1 MLKDDARICFFLLP
15 DFPLYALVPAT
26 DALRIANQNAG
37 ERLFDWSFASASGGP
52 VPANNGMTVDETLAI
67 RSGELPPFVI
77 VCAGNEPTQHLSKP
91 VLNWLRRLAAHG
103 SNLGA
108 LDTGA
113 FALAAAGVLGGYRIT
128 LHWEAI
134 PVFRDAFPEVD
145 VVEQIFVID
154 RERFT
159 AAGGISSLDLMLALI
174 GAAHGPALAQT
185 VANAFVHGRPRPAET
200 PQLLD
205 GIAKSSNRTLVQ
217 RCVRLMRQNLAYP
230 VPIVELCDGLSI
242 SRRRLERLFVKETGW
257 RSERVLRLAP
267 ARGGPRA
274 ALLQRQFHRP
284 HCRGLRIFV
293 ELALLPGLPQPLRRA
308 PDGREAALRE
318 RGAQQVPPLRANAH
332 QPAAPPVAALR
343 RGARRPRRLTQRV
356 KRVPQMDNRRS
367 RGSVIMKPRSARN
380 RRAQRSGAAARFT
393 DGGDAASLERE
404 RAGDRIGPRSAGD
417 FTFGRRRASS
427 NGRTRS
433 GRLGTQ
439 ARQSGGHPDGDEID
453 DAMGSQ
459 LHRPDNRLRSNR
471 RRRRR
476 GQGPPAPQLDV
487 LRSHAGFALGK
498 DKGYYKD
505 AGINLDIRSGNGSG
519 SAHRLVANGDST
531 FSYGSCASMI
541 NLAAQGA
548 AARLGRR

>member
-159 AAGGISSLDLMLALI
+159 AAGGISCLDLMLALI

-185 VANAFVHGRPRPAET
+185 VANAFVHGRPRLAET

-230 VPIVELCDGLSI
+230 VPIVDLCDGLSI

-257 RSERVLRLAP
+257 SPSEYYVSLRL
-267 ARGGPRA
+267 
-274 ALLQRQFHRP
+274 
-284 HCRGLRIFV
+284 
-293 ELALLPGLPQPLRRA
+293 
-308 PDGREAALRE
+308 EAAREQLFYSDNSIAHIAEACGFLSNSHFCRAFRNHYGAPPTAVRRRFESAE
-318 RGAQQVPPLRANAH
+318 RGKFHPSGPT
-332 QPAAPPVAALR
+332 
-343 RGARRPRRLTQRV
+343 LT
-356 KRVPQMDNRRS
+356 
-367 RGSVIMKPRSARN
+367 
-380 RRAQRSGAAARFT
+380 
-393 DGGDAASLERE
+393 
-404 RAGDRIGPRSAGD
+404 
-417 FTFGRRRASS
+417 
-427 NGRTRS
+427 
-433 GRLGTQ
+433 
-439 ARQSGGHPDGDEID
+439 
-453 DAMGSQ
+453 
-459 LHRPDNRLRSNR
+459 NRLPLLSQR
-471 RRRRR
+471 
-476 GQGPPAPQLDV
+476 
-487 LRSHAGFALGK
+487 
-498 DKGYYKD
+498 
-505 AGINLDIRSGNGSG
+505 
-519 SAHRLVANGDST
+519 
-531 FSYGSCASMI
+531 
-541 NLAAQGA
+541 
-548 AARLGRR
+548 